1 LDSNIKHPK
10 VLCYDLMEGVIEEE
24 KEIFFTTKLNLFTF
38 ETITLLELE
47 IFIVEVDT
55 KDLMFNFPHF

>member
-1 LDSNIKHPK
+1 
-10 VLCYDLMEGVIEEE
+10 MEGVIEEE

>member
-1 LDSNIKHPK
+1 
-10 VLCYDLMEGVIEEE
+10 MEGVIEEE

-55 KDLMFNFPHF
+55 KDHMFNFPHF